1 MLGNINLFL
10 NKLSVEEIAKLD
22 TNKDG
27 KISNEE
33 AEGSLFQFKDRFSDT
48 EYLSLTGSAKPVEQQ
63 PAANVP
69 TTSSE
74 VPETAKNAVEL
85 RTYFTK
91 MKDSF
96 IETYVAGLLESGEL
110 EESGKKSLIFYINT
124 NARTYIEDYIK
135 NNVKTPYDTSEVY
148 AGFETYIA
156 EKLEERKAAQAAVDT
171 QLTDAVNNTDANYEK
186 LTEATKKADAEYI
199 TSDEYAEIKG
209 IATDYILGIMAGG
222 LENDEFDAFMSAL
235 NPEYKND
242 TNYKVAQKAL
252 ELLQTETDPIK
263 MQEIINNAKTAI
275 GNLIGDMDEYGDGTT
290 PLSEAVKTRAKLIDN
305 KKYSEQLDAYIDD
318 SIEARTHEP
327 NPELFDPEAR
337 LERLNALK
345 TAFLSQYEG
354 DGTDLETEFA
364 AFVEKSDKE
373 LENVY
378 AKEGVLT
385 ESDTKN
391 YEKIKET
398 LEAAGQYANAEEKD
412 AIFDAAADYVMANIV
427 QGKVDSLL
435 ASINSQ
441 YVYFPQYIEAKS
453 LLDNLKTSA
462 TPEAD
467 YTKAKELIK
476 ELLASQG
483 VDKIEKFVEIEET
496 KNVNLSSDSTLKAY
510 LWGYNSNDTVGGDD
524 LVYPSFNIENGKVQW
539 TNGDD
544 AGDITKTF
552 NQLNERIHTKLKEQ
566 LGSLYNKEE
575 IDKYIDAAMVEMAM
589 GLSDITGLHKVSELV
604 DSFLAKF
611 DNIATNGLKQNTTA
625 KSPQVLDRTQVLDA
639 ADAYD
644 EYSSGVQSGSWHK
657 RKKNTAKAEAQNQ
670 ARNYLNVL
678 TNAVLQQYQAMLGD
692 KYDSVAIQKMVN
704 QVIDGMVYNDGT
716 YIDVNTH
723 RKGYKWGFNVQTLYI
738 NYFNNL
744 DAAFDSY
751 LKQAGITL

>member
-27 KISNEE
+27 QISNEE

-199 TSDEYAEIKG
+199 TSEEYAEIKG

-290 PLSEAVKTRAKLIDN
+290 PLSEAVKTRAKFIDN

-378 AKEGVLT
+378 AKEDVLT

-496 KNVNLSSDSTLKAY
+496 KNVNLSVTEITQG
-510 LWGYNSNDTVGGDD
+510 LWGYGTTETHGGDN
-524 LVYPSFNIENGKVQW
+524 LVGTHFTIQNGKVVW
-539 TNGDD
+539 TNDTD
-544 AGDITKTF
+544 NKDINKMYD
-552 NQLNERIHTKLKEQ
+552 QLRQRIHTQMKEQ
-566 LGSLYNKEE
+566 LGDSYNAEE
-575 IDKYIDAAMVEMAM
+575 IDKYFDQAIVNVAMNLENP
-589 GLSDITGLHKVSELV
+589 TGLHSIEELANNAV
-604 DSFLAKF
+604 VYFNAIATAGIHGQETNKTSNNKIDMQTVLLNTGKIDKYCSPIKWTLGGARMQIALYLRVMDAEIINTFKAQLGDKF
-611 DNIATNGLKQNTTA
+611 DEVEINRIIQEARGAAVDAFSSLSSVEG
-625 KSPQVLDRTQVLDA
+625 KSMDVVYKYYFEYLNN
-639 ADAYD
+639 AY
-644 EYSSGVQSGSWHK
+644 
-657 RKKNTAKAEAQNQ
+657 N
-670 ARNYLNVL
+670 NYLN
-678 TNAVLQQYQAMLGD
+678 
-692 KYDSVAIQKMVN
+692 QK
-704 QVIDGMVYNDGT
+704 
-716 YIDVNTH
+716 
-723 RKGYKWGFNVQTLYI
+723 
-738 NYFNNL
+738 
-744 DAAFDSY
+744 
-751 LKQAGITL
+751 GITL

>member
-27 KISNEE
+27 QISNEE

-199 TSDEYAEIKG
+199 TSEEYAEIKG

-290 PLSEAVKTRAKLIDN
+290 PLSEAVKTRAKFIDN

-378 AKEGVLT
+378 AKEDVLT

-496 KNVNLSSDSTLKAY
+496 KNVNLSVTEMTQG
-510 LWGYNSNDTVGGDD
+510 LWGYGTTETHGGDN
-524 LVYPSFNIENGKVQW
+524 LVGTHFTIQNGKVVW
-539 TNGDD
+539 TNDTD
-544 AGDITKTF
+544 NKDINKMYD
-552 NQLNERIHTKLKEQ
+552 QLRQRIHTQMKEQ
-566 LGSLYNKEE
+566 LGDSYNAEE
-575 IDKYIDAAMVEMAM
+575 IDKYFDQAIVNVAMNLENP
-589 GLSDITGLHKVSELV
+589 TGLHSIEELANNAV
-604 DSFLAKF
+604 VHFNAIATAGIHGQETNKTSNNKIDMQTVLLNTGKIDKYCSPIKWTLGGARMQIALYLRVMDAEIINTFKAQLGDKF
-611 DNIATNGLKQNTTA
+611 DEVEINRIIQEARGAAVDAFSSLSSVEG
-625 KSPQVLDRTQVLDA
+625 KSMDVVYKYYFEYLNN
-639 ADAYD
+639 AY
-644 EYSSGVQSGSWHK
+644 
-657 RKKNTAKAEAQNQ
+657 N
-670 ARNYLNVL
+670 NYLN
-678 TNAVLQQYQAMLGD
+678 
-692 KYDSVAIQKMVN
+692 QK
-704 QVIDGMVYNDGT
+704 
-716 YIDVNTH
+716 
-723 RKGYKWGFNVQTLYI
+723 
-738 NYFNNL
+738 
-744 DAAFDSY
+744 
-751 LKQAGITL
+751 GITL

>member
-27 KISNEE
+27 QISNEE

-199 TSDEYAEIKG
+199 TSEEYAEIKG

-290 PLSEAVKTRAKLIDN
+290 PLSEAVKTRAKFIDN

-378 AKEGVLT
+378 AKEDVLT

-496 KNVNLSSDSTLKAY
+496 KNVNLSVTEMTQG
-510 LWGYNSNDTVGGDD
+510 LWGYGTTETHGGDN
-524 LVYPSFNIENGKVQW
+524 LVGTHFTIQNGKVVW
-539 TNGDD
+539 TNETDNK
-544 AGDITKTF
+544 DINKMYD
-552 NQLNERIHTKLKEQ
+552 QLRQRIHTQMKEQ
-566 LGSLYNKEE
+566 LGDSYNAEE
-575 IDKYIDAAMVEMAM
+575 IDKYFDQAIVNVAMNLENP
-589 GLSDITGLHKVSELV
+589 TGLHSIEELANNAV
-604 DSFLAKF
+604 VYFNAIATAGIHGQETNKTSNNKIDMQTVLLNTGKIDKYCSPIKWTLGGARMQIALYLRVMDAEIINTFKAQLGDKF
-611 DNIATNGLKQNTTA
+611 DEVEINRIIQEARGAAVDAFSSLSSVEG
-625 KSPQVLDRTQVLDA
+625 KSMDVVYKYYFEYLNN
-639 ADAYD
+639 AY
-644 EYSSGVQSGSWHK
+644 
-657 RKKNTAKAEAQNQ
+657 N
-670 ARNYLNVL
+670 NYLN
-678 TNAVLQQYQAMLGD
+678 
-692 KYDSVAIQKMVN
+692 QK
-704 QVIDGMVYNDGT
+704 
-716 YIDVNTH
+716 
-723 RKGYKWGFNVQTLYI
+723 
-738 NYFNNL
+738 
-744 DAAFDSY
+744 
-751 LKQAGITL
+751 GITL

>member
-27 KISNEE
+27 QISNAE
-33 AEGSLFQFKDRFSDT
+33 AEGSLFQFKDRLSDA
-48 EYLSLTGSAKPVEQQ
+48 EYLSLTGSAKPADEK

-156 EKLEERKAAQAAVDT
+156 EKLEERKAAQTAVDK

-199 TSDEYAEIKG
+199 TSEEYAEIKG

-252 ELLQTETDPIK
+252 ELLKTETDPLK

-290 PLSEAVKTRAKLIDN
+290 PLTEAVKTRAKFIEN

-364 AFVEKSDKE
+364 AYVEKADKE

-378 AKEGVLT
+378 AEENALT
-385 ESDTKN
+385 ESNTKN

-398 LEAAGQYANAEEKD
+398 LEAAGQYANAEEKE
-412 AIFDAAADYVMANIV
+412 AIYDAAADYVMANII
-427 QGKVDSLL
+427 QGKTDSLL
-435 ASINSQ
+435 DSINSQ

-467 YTKAKELIK
+467 YAKAQELIK

-483 VDKIEKFVEIEET
+483 VDKIETFVEIEET
-496 KNVNLSSDSTLKAY
+496 KNVNLSVTEMTQG
-510 LWGYNSNDTVGGDD
+510 LWGYGTTETHGGDN
-524 LVYPSFNIENGKVQW
+524 LVGTHFTIQNGKVVW
-539 TNGDD
+539 TNDTD
-544 AGDITKTF
+544 NKDINKMYD
-552 NQLNERIHTKLKEQ
+552 QLRQRIHTQMKEQ
-566 LGSLYNKEE
+566 LGDSYNAEE
-575 IDKYIDAAMVEMAM
+575 IDKYFDQAIVNVAMNLENP
-589 GLSDITGLHKVSELV
+589 TGLHSIEELANNAV
-604 DSFLAKF
+604 VYFNAIATAGIHGQETNKTSNNKIDMQTVLLNTGKIDKYCSPIKWTLGGARMQIALYLRVMDAEIINTFKAQLGDKF
-611 DNIATNGLKQNTTA
+611 DEVEINRIIQEARGAAVDAFSSLSSVEG
-625 KSPQVLDRTQVLDA
+625 KSMDVVYKYYFEYLNN
-639 ADAYD
+639 AY
-644 EYSSGVQSGSWHK
+644 
-657 RKKNTAKAEAQNQ
+657 N
-670 ARNYLNVL
+670 NYLN
-678 TNAVLQQYQAMLGD
+678 
-692 KYDSVAIQKMVN
+692 QK
-704 QVIDGMVYNDGT
+704 
-716 YIDVNTH
+716 
-723 RKGYKWGFNVQTLYI
+723 
-738 NYFNNL
+738 
-744 DAAFDSY
+744 
-751 LKQAGITL
+751 GITL

>member
-27 KISNEE
+27 QISNEE

-199 TSDEYAEIKG
+199 TSEEYAEIKG

-263 MQEIINNAKTAI
+263 MQEIIINAKTAI

-290 PLSEAVKTRAKLIDN
+290 PLSEAVKTRAKFIDN

-378 AKEGVLT
+378 AKEDVLT

-496 KNVNLSSDSTLKAY
+496 KNVNLSVTEITQG
-510 LWGYNSNDTVGGDD
+510 LWGYGTTETHGGDN
-524 LVYPSFNIENGKVQW
+524 LVGTHFTIQNGKVVW
-539 TNGDD
+539 TNDTD
-544 AGDITKTF
+544 NKDINKMYD
-552 NQLNERIHTKLKEQ
+552 QLRQRIHTQMKEQ
-566 LGSLYNKEE
+566 LGDSYNAEE
-575 IDKYIDAAMVEMAM
+575 IDKYFDQAIVNVAMNLENP
-589 GLSDITGLHKVSELV
+589 TGLHSIEELANNAV
-604 DSFLAKF
+604 VHFNAIATAGIHGQETNKTSNNKIDMQTVLLNTGKIDKYCSPIKWTLGGARMQIALYLRVMDAEIINTFKAQLGDKF
-611 DNIATNGLKQNTTA
+611 DEVEINRIIQEARGAAVDAFSSLSSVEG
-625 KSPQVLDRTQVLDA
+625 KSMDVVYKYYFEYLNN
-639 ADAYD
+639 AY
-644 EYSSGVQSGSWHK
+644 
-657 RKKNTAKAEAQNQ
+657 N
-670 ARNYLNVL
+670 NYLN
-678 TNAVLQQYQAMLGD
+678 
-692 KYDSVAIQKMVN
+692 QK
-704 QVIDGMVYNDGT
+704 
-716 YIDVNTH
+716 
-723 RKGYKWGFNVQTLYI
+723 
-738 NYFNNL
+738 
-744 DAAFDSY
+744 
-751 LKQAGITL
+751 GITL

>member
-1 MLGNINLFL
+1 
-10 NKLSVEEIAKLD
+10 
-22 TNKDG
+22 
-27 KISNEE
+27 
-33 AEGSLFQFKDRFSDT
+33 
-48 EYLSLTGSAKPVEQQ
+48 
-63 PAANVP
+63 
-69 TTSSE
+69 
-74 VPETAKNAVEL
+74 
-85 RTYFTK
+85 

-199 TSDEYAEIKG
+199 TSEEYAEIKG

-290 PLSEAVKTRAKLIDN
+290 PLSEAVKTRAKFIDN

-378 AKEGVLT
+378 AEENALT
-385 ESDTKN
+385 ESNTKN

-398 LEAAGQYANAEEKD
+398 LEAAGQYANAEEKE
-412 AIFDAAADYVMANIV
+412 AIYDAAADYVMANIV
-427 QGKVDSLL
+427 QGKTDSLL

-496 KNVNLSSDSTLKAY
+496 KNVNLSVTEMTQG
-510 LWGYNSNDTVGGDD
+510 LWGYGTTETHGGDN
-524 LVYPSFNIENGKVQW
+524 LVGTHFTIQNGKVVW
-539 TNGDD
+539 TNDTD
-544 AGDITKTF
+544 NKDINKMYD
-552 NQLNERIHTKLKEQ
+552 QLRQRIHTQMKEQ
-566 LGSLYNKEE
+566 LGDSYNAEE
-575 IDKYIDAAMVEMAM
+575 IDKYFDQAIVNVAMNLENP
-589 GLSDITGLHKVSELV
+589 TGLHSIEELANNAV
-604 DSFLAKF
+604 VYFNAIATAGIHGQETNKTSNNKIDMQTVLLNTGKIDKYCSPIKWTLGGARMQIALYLRVMDAEIINTFKAQLGDKF
-611 DNIATNGLKQNTTA
+611 DEVEINRIIQEARGAAVDAFSSLSSVEG
-625 KSPQVLDRTQVLDA
+625 KSMDVVYKYYFEYLNN
-639 ADAYD
+639 AY
-644 EYSSGVQSGSWHK
+644 
-657 RKKNTAKAEAQNQ
+657 N
-670 ARNYLNVL
+670 NYLN
-678 TNAVLQQYQAMLGD
+678 
-692 KYDSVAIQKMVN
+692 QK
-704 QVIDGMVYNDGT
+704 
-716 YIDVNTH
+716 
-723 RKGYKWGFNVQTLYI
+723 
-738 NYFNNL
+738 
-744 DAAFDSY
+744 
-751 LKQAGITL
+751 GITL

>member
-27 KISNEE
+27 QISNEE

-186 LTEATKKADAEYI
+186 LTEATKKADTEYI
-199 TSDEYAEIKG
+199 TSEEYAEIKG

-290 PLSEAVKTRAKLIDN
+290 PLSEAVKTRAKFIDN

-378 AKEGVLT
+378 AKENALT
-385 ESDTKN
+385 ESNTKN
-391 YEKIKET
+391 YEKVKET

-412 AIFDAAADYVMANIV
+412 AIFDAAADYVMADMI
-427 QGKVDSLL
+427 QGTTDSLL

-453 LLDNLKTSA
+453 LIDNLKTSA

-496 KNVNLSSDSTLKAY
+496 KNVNLSVTEITQG
-510 LWGYNSNDTVGGDD
+510 LWGYGTTETHGGDN
-524 LVYPSFNIENGKVQW
+524 LVGTHFTIQNGKVVW
-539 TNGDD
+539 TNDTD
-544 AGDITKTF
+544 NKDINKMYD
-552 NQLNERIHTKLKEQ
+552 QLRQRIHTQMKEQ
-566 LGSLYNKEE
+566 LGDSYNAEE
-575 IDKYIDAAMVEMAM
+575 IDKYFDQAIVNVAMNLENP
-589 GLSDITGLHKVSELV
+589 TGLHSIEELANNAVVYFNAIATAGVHGQETNKVSNNKIDMTQILV
-604 DSFLAKF
+604 ETGKI
-611 DNIATNGLKQNTTA
+611 DN
-625 KSPQVLDRTQVLDA
+625 
-639 ADAYD
+639 YC
-644 EYSSGVQSGSWHK
+644 SGIIGRGKLWISGK
-657 RKKNTAKAEAQNQ
+657 YVCVKNALYGIITPIMNKMQEQ
-670 ARNYLNVL
+670 
-678 TNAVLQQYQAMLGD
+678 LGD
-692 KYDSVAIQKMVN
+692 NFDKVEITRILQTAVDATVKSSSIESETYDVYQYFFKQVN
-704 QVIDGMVYNDGT
+704 TLYND
-716 YIDVNTH
+716 YLSQ
-723 RKGYKWGFNVQTLYI
+723 KGY
-738 NYFNNL
+738 
-744 DAAFDSY
+744 
-751 LKQAGITL
+751 

>member
-27 KISNEE
+27 QISNEE

-199 TSDEYAEIKG
+199 TSEEYAEIKG

-290 PLSEAVKTRAKLIDN
+290 PLSEAVKTRAKFIDN

-378 AKEGVLT
+378 AKEDVLT

-496 KNVNLSSDSTLKAY
+496 KNVNLSVTEITQG
-510 LWGYNSNDTVGGDD
+510 LWGYGTTETHGGDN
-524 LVYPSFNIENGKVQW
+524 LVGTHFTIQNGKVVW
-539 TNGDD
+539 TNDTD
-544 AGDITKTF
+544 NKDINKMYD
-552 NQLNERIHTKLKEQ
+552 QLRQRIHTQMKEQ
-566 LGSLYNKEE
+566 LGDSYNAEE
-575 IDKYIDAAMVEMAM
+575 IDKYFDQAIVNVAMNLENP
-589 GLSDITGLHKVSELV
+589 TGLHSIEELANNAV
-604 DSFLAKF
+604 VHFNAIATAGIHGQETNKTSNNKIDMQTVLLNTGKIDKYCSPIKWTLGGARMQIALYLRVMDAEIINTFKAQLGDKF
-611 DNIATNGLKQNTTA
+611 DEVEINRIIQEARGAAVDAFSSLSSVEG
-625 KSPQVLDRTQVLDA
+625 KSMDVVYKYYFEYLNN
-639 ADAYD
+639 AY
-644 EYSSGVQSGSWHK
+644 
-657 RKKNTAKAEAQNQ
+657 N
-670 ARNYLNVL
+670 NYLN
-678 TNAVLQQYQAMLGD
+678 
-692 KYDSVAIQKMVN
+692 QK
-704 QVIDGMVYNDGT
+704 
-716 YIDVNTH
+716 
-723 RKGYKWGFNVQTLYI
+723 
-738 NYFNNL
+738 
-744 DAAFDSY
+744 
-751 LKQAGITL
+751 GITL

>member
-27 KISNEE
+27 QISNEE
-33 AEGSLFQFKDRFSDT
+33 AEGSLFQFKDRFSDA

-186 LTEATKKADAEYI
+186 LTETTKKADTEYI
-199 TSDEYAEIKG
+199 TSEEYAEIKG

-290 PLSEAVKTRAKLIDN
+290 PLSEAVKTRAKFIDN

-378 AKEGVLT
+378 AKENALT
-385 ESDTKN
+385 ESNTKN
-391 YEKIKET
+391 YEKVKET

-412 AIFDAAADYVMANIV
+412 AIFDAAADYVMADMI
-427 QGKVDSLL
+427 QGTTDSLL

-453 LLDNLKTSA
+453 LIDNLKTSA

-496 KNVNLSSDSTLKAY
+496 KNVNLSVTEITQG
-510 LWGYNSNDTVGGDD
+510 LWGYGTTETHGGDN
-524 LVYPSFNIENGKVQW
+524 LVGTHFTIQNGKVVW
-539 TNGDD
+539 TNDTD
-544 AGDITKTF
+544 NKDINKMYD
-552 NQLNERIHTKLKEQ
+552 QLRQRIHTQMKEQ
-566 LGSLYNKEE
+566 LGDSYNAEE
-575 IDKYIDAAMVEMAM
+575 IDKYFDQAIVNVAMNLENP
-589 GLSDITGLHKVSELV
+589 TGLHSIEELANNAVVYFNAIATAGVHGQETNKVSNNKIDMTQILV
-604 DSFLAKF
+604 ETGKI
-611 DNIATNGLKQNTTA
+611 DN
-625 KSPQVLDRTQVLDA
+625 
-639 ADAYD
+639 YC
-644 EYSSGVQSGSWHK
+644 SGIIGRGKLWISGK
-657 RKKNTAKAEAQNQ
+657 YVCVKNALYGIITPIMNKMQEQ
-670 ARNYLNVL
+670 
-678 TNAVLQQYQAMLGD
+678 LGD
-692 KYDSVAIQKMVN
+692 NFDKVEITRILQTAVDATVKSSSIESETYDVYQYFFKQVN
-704 QVIDGMVYNDGT
+704 TLYND
-716 YIDVNTH
+716 YLSQ
-723 RKGYKWGFNVQTLYI
+723 KGY
-738 NYFNNL
+738 
-744 DAAFDSY
+744 
-751 LKQAGITL
+751 

>member
-27 KISNEE
+27 QISNEE

-171 QLTDAVNNTDANYEK
+171 QLIDAVNNTDANYEK

-199 TSDEYAEIKG
+199 TSEEYAEIKG

-290 PLSEAVKTRAKLIDN
+290 PLSEAVKTRAKFIDN

-496 KNVNLSSDSTLKAY
+496 KNVNLSVTEITQG
-510 LWGYNSNDTVGGDD
+510 LWGYGTTETHGGDN
-524 LVYPSFNIENGKVQW
+524 LVGTHFTIQNGKVVW
-539 TNGDD
+539 TNDTD
-544 AGDITKTF
+544 NKDINKMYD
-552 NQLNERIHTKLKEQ
+552 QLRQRIHTQMKEQ
-566 LGSLYNKEE
+566 LGDSYNAEE
-575 IDKYIDAAMVEMAM
+575 IDKYFDQAIVNVAMNLENP
-589 GLSDITGLHKVSELV
+589 TGLHSIEELANNAV
-604 DSFLAKF
+604 VHFNAIATAGIHGQETNKTSNNKIDMQTVLLNTGKIDKYCSPIKWTLGGARMQIALYLRVMDAEIINTFKAQLGDKF
-611 DNIATNGLKQNTTA
+611 DEVEINRIIQEARGAAVDAFSSLSSVEG
-625 KSPQVLDRTQVLDA
+625 KSMDVVYKYYFEYLNN
-639 ADAYD
+639 AY
-644 EYSSGVQSGSWHK
+644 
-657 RKKNTAKAEAQNQ
+657 N
-670 ARNYLNVL
+670 NYLN
-678 TNAVLQQYQAMLGD
+678 
-692 KYDSVAIQKMVN
+692 QK
-704 QVIDGMVYNDGT
+704 
-716 YIDVNTH
+716 
-723 RKGYKWGFNVQTLYI
+723 
-738 NYFNNL
+738 
-744 DAAFDSY
+744 
-751 LKQAGITL
+751 GITL

>member
-27 KISNEE
+27 QISNEE

-199 TSDEYAEIKG
+199 TSEEYAEIKG

-290 PLSEAVKTRAKLIDN
+290 PLSEAVKTRAKFIDN

-378 AKEGVLT
+378 AEENALT
-385 ESDTKN
+385 ESNTKN

-398 LEAAGQYANAEEKD
+398 LEAAGQYANAEEKE
-412 AIFDAAADYVMANIV
+412 AIYDAAADYVMANIV
-427 QGKVDSLL
+427 QGKTDSLL

-496 KNVNLSSDSTLKAY
+496 KNVNLSVTEMTQG
-510 LWGYNSNDTVGGDD
+510 LWGYGTTETHGGDN
-524 LVYPSFNIENGKVQW
+524 LVGTHFTIQNGKVVW
-539 TNGDD
+539 TNDTD
-544 AGDITKTF
+544 NKDINKMYD
-552 NQLNERIHTKLKEQ
+552 QLRQRIHTQMKEQ
-566 LGSLYNKEE
+566 LGDSYNAEE
-575 IDKYIDAAMVEMAM
+575 IDKYFDQAIVNVAMNLENP
-589 GLSDITGLHKVSELV
+589 TGLHSIEELANNAV
-604 DSFLAKF
+604 VYFNAIATAGIHGQETNKTSNNKIDMQTVLLNTGKIDKYCSPIKWTLGGARMQIALYLRVMDAEIINTFKAQLGDKF
-611 DNIATNGLKQNTTA
+611 DEVEINRIIQEARGAAVDAFSSLSSVEG
-625 KSPQVLDRTQVLDA
+625 KSMDVVYKYYFEYLNN
-639 ADAYD
+639 AY
-644 EYSSGVQSGSWHK
+644 
-657 RKKNTAKAEAQNQ
+657 N
-670 ARNYLNVL
+670 NYLN
-678 TNAVLQQYQAMLGD
+678 
-692 KYDSVAIQKMVN
+692 QK
-704 QVIDGMVYNDGT
+704 
-716 YIDVNTH
+716 
-723 RKGYKWGFNVQTLYI
+723 
-738 NYFNNL
+738 
-744 DAAFDSY
+744 
-751 LKQAGITL
+751 GITL

>member
-27 KISNEE
+27 QISNEE
-33 AEGSLFQFKDRFSDT
+33 AEGSLFQFKDRFSDV

-186 LTEATKKADAEYI
+186 LTEATKKADTEYI
-199 TSDEYAEIKG
+199 TSEEYAEIKG

-290 PLSEAVKTRAKLIDN
+290 PLSEAVKTRAKFIDN

-364 AFVEKSDKE
+364 AFVEKADKE

-378 AKEGVLT
+378 EKENALT
-385 ESDTKN
+385 ESNTKN

-412 AIFDAAADYVMANIV
+412 AIFDAAADYVMANII
-427 QGKVDSLL
+427 QGKTDSLL
-435 ASINSQ
+435 GSINSQ

-467 YTKAKELIK
+467 YAKAKELIK
-476 ELLASQG
+476 ELLAAQG
-483 VDKIEKFVEIEET
+483 VDKIENFVEIEET
-496 KNVNLSSDSTLKAY
+496 KNVNLSVTQMTQG
-510 LWGYNSNDTVGGDD
+510 LWGYGTTETHGGDN
-524 LVYPSFNIENGKVQW
+524 LVYTHFTIQNGKVVW
-539 TNGDD
+539 TND
-544 AGDITKTF
+544 ADNKDINKMYD
-552 NQLNERIHTKLKEQ
+552 QLRQRIHTQMKEQ
-566 LGSLYNKEE
+566 LGDSYNAEE
-575 IDKYIDAAMVEMAM
+575 IDKYFDQAVVNVSMNLQNPTELHSIEELANNTVVQFNAIA
-589 GLSDITGLHKVSELV
+589 TAGLHGQETNKVSNNKIDMTQILV
-604 DSFLAKF
+604 ETGKI
-611 DNIATNGLKQNTTA
+611 DNYCSGIIGRGKLRIAGTYLC
-625 KSPQVLDRTQVLDA
+625 V
-639 ADAYD
+639 
-644 EYSSGVQSGSWHK
+644 K
-657 RKKNTAKAEAQNQ
+657 RALFGIITPIMNKMQEQ
-670 ARNYLNVL
+670 
-678 TNAVLQQYQAMLGD
+678 LGD
-692 KYDSVAIQKMVN
+692 NFDKVEITRILQTAVDATVKSSSIESETYDVYQYFFKQVN
-704 QVIDGMVYNDGT
+704 TLYND
-716 YIDVNTH
+716 YLSQ
-723 RKGYKWGFNVQTLYI
+723 KGY
-738 NYFNNL
+738 
-744 DAAFDSY
+744 
-751 LKQAGITL
+751 

>member
-27 KISNEE
+27 QISNEE
-33 AEGSLFQFKDRFSDT
+33 AEGSLFQFKDRFSDA

-186 LTEATKKADAEYI
+186 LTEATKKADTEYI
-199 TSDEYAEIKG
+199 TSEEYAEIKG

-290 PLSEAVKTRAKLIDN
+290 PLSEAVKTRAKFIDN

-378 AKEGVLT
+378 AKENALT
-385 ESDTKN
+385 ESNTKN
-391 YEKIKET
+391 YEKVKET

-412 AIFDAAADYVMANIV
+412 AIFDAAADYVMADMI
-427 QGKVDSLL
+427 QGTTDSLL

-453 LLDNLKTSA
+453 LIDNLKTSA

-496 KNVNLSSDSTLKAY
+496 KNVNLSVTEITQG
-510 LWGYNSNDTVGGDD
+510 LWGYGTTETHGGDN
-524 LVYPSFNIENGKVQW
+524 LVGTHFTIQNGKVVW
-539 TNGDD
+539 TNDTD
-544 AGDITKTF
+544 NKDINKMYD
-552 NQLNERIHTKLKEQ
+552 QLRQRIHTQMKEQ
-566 LGSLYNKEE
+566 LGDSYNAEE
-575 IDKYIDAAMVEMAM
+575 IDKYFDQAIVNVAMNLENP
-589 GLSDITGLHKVSELV
+589 TGLHSIEELANNAVVYFNAIATAGVHGQETNKVSNNKIDMTQILV
-604 DSFLAKF
+604 ETGKI
-611 DNIATNGLKQNTTA
+611 DNYCSGIIGRGNMYVLKMHYMA
-625 KSPQVLDRTQVLDA
+625 
-639 ADAYD
+639 
-644 EYSSGVQSGSWHK
+644 
-657 RKKNTAKAEAQNQ
+657 
-670 ARNYLNVL
+670 
-678 TNAVLQQYQAMLGD
+678 
-692 KYDSVAIQKMVN
+692 
-704 QVIDGMVYNDGT
+704 
-716 YIDVNTH
+716 
-723 RKGYKWGFNVQTLYI
+723 
-738 NYFNNL
+738 
-744 DAAFDSY
+744 
-751 LKQAGITL
+751 

>member
-27 KISNEE
+27 QISNEE
-33 AEGSLFQFKDRFSDT
+33 AVGSLFQFKDRFSDA

-156 EKLEERKAAQAAVDT
+156 EKLEERKAAQTAVDK

-199 TSDEYAEIKG
+199 TSEEYAEIKG

-252 ELLQTETDPIK
+252 ELLKTETDPLK

-290 PLSEAVKTRAKLIDN
+290 PLSEAVKTRAKFIDN
-305 KKYSEQLDAYIDD
+305 KKYTEQLDAYIDD

-378 AKEGVLT
+378 AKEDVLT

-391 YEKIKET
+391 YEKVKET

-412 AIFDAAADYVMANIV
+412 AIFDAAADYVMADMI
-427 QGKVDSLL
+427 QGTTDSLL

-453 LLDNLKTSA
+453 LIDNLKTSA

-483 VDKIEKFVEIEET
+483 VDKIENFVEIEET
-496 KNVNLSSDSTLKAY
+496 KNVNLSVTEMTQG
-510 LWGYNSNDTVGGDD
+510 LWGYGTTETHGGDN
-524 LVYPSFNIENGKVQW
+524 LVYTHFTIQNGKVVW
-539 TNGDD
+539 TNDTD
-544 AGDITKTF
+544 NKDINKMYD
-552 NQLNERIHTKLKEQ
+552 QLRQRIHTQMKEQ
-566 LGSLYNKEE
+566 LGDSYNAEE
-575 IDKYIDAAMVEMAM
+575 IDKYFDQAIVNVAMNLENP
-589 GLSDITGLHKVSELV
+589 TGLHSIEELANNAVVYFNAIATAGVHGQETNKVSNNKIDMTQILV
-604 DSFLAKF
+604 ETGKI
-611 DNIATNGLKQNTTA
+611 DN
-625 KSPQVLDRTQVLDA
+625 
-639 ADAYD
+639 YC
-644 EYSSGVQSGSWHK
+644 SGIIGRGKLWISGK
-657 RKKNTAKAEAQNQ
+657 YVCVKNALYGIITPIMNKMQEQ
-670 ARNYLNVL
+670 
-678 TNAVLQQYQAMLGD
+678 LGD
-692 KYDSVAIQKMVN
+692 NFDKVEITRILQTAVDATVKSSSIESETYDVYQYFFKQVN
-704 QVIDGMVYNDGT
+704 TLYND
-716 YIDVNTH
+716 YLSQ
-723 RKGYKWGFNVQTLYI
+723 KGY
-738 NYFNNL
+738 
-744 DAAFDSY
+744 
-751 LKQAGITL
+751 

>member
-27 KISNEE
+27 QISNEE
-33 AEGSLFQFKDRFSDT
+33 AEGSLFQFKDRFSDA

-186 LTEATKKADAEYI
+186 LTEATKKADTEYI
-199 TSDEYAEIKG
+199 TSEEYAEIKG

-290 PLSEAVKTRAKLIDN
+290 PLSEAVKTRAKFIDN

-378 AKEGVLT
+378 AKENALT
-385 ESDTKN
+385 ESNTKN
-391 YEKIKET
+391 YEKVKET

-412 AIFDAAADYVMANIV
+412 AIFDAAADYVMADMI
-427 QGKVDSLL
+427 QGTTDSLL

-453 LLDNLKTSA
+453 LIDNLKTSA

-496 KNVNLSSDSTLKAY
+496 KNVNLSVTEITQG
-510 LWGYNSNDTVGGDD
+510 LWGYGTTETHGGDN
-524 LVYPSFNIENGKVQW
+524 LVGTHFTIQNGKVVW
-539 TNGDD
+539 TNDTD
-544 AGDITKTF
+544 NKDINKMYD
-552 NQLNERIHTKLKEQ
+552 QLRQRIHTQMKEQ
-566 LGSLYNKEE
+566 LGDSYNAEE
-575 IDKYIDAAMVEMAM
+575 IDKYFDQAIVNVAMNLENP
-589 GLSDITGLHKVSELV
+589 TGLHSIEELANNAV
-604 DSFLAKF
+604 VYFNA
-611 DNIATNGLKQNTTA
+611 IATAGVHDRKQI
-625 KSPQVLDRTQVLDA
+625 KCLIIKL
-639 ADAYD
+639 
-644 EYSSGVQSGSWHK
+644 
-657 RKKNTAKAEAQNQ
+657 
-670 ARNYLNVL
+670 
-678 TNAVLQQYQAMLGD
+678 
-692 KYDSVAIQKMVN
+692 I
-704 QVIDGMVYNDGT
+704 
-716 YIDVNTH
+716 
-723 RKGYKWGFNVQTLYI
+723 
-738 NYFNNL
+738 
-744 DAAFDSY
+744 
-751 LKQAGITL
+751 

>member
-27 KISNEE
+27 QISNEE
-33 AEGSLFQFKDRFSDT
+33 AEGSLFQFKDRFSDA

-135 NNVKTPYDTSEVY
+135 NNAKTPYDTNEVY

-156 EKLEERKAAQAAVDT
+156 EKIEERKAAQAAVDT

-199 TSDEYAEIKG
+199 TSEEYAEIKG
-209 IATDYILGIMAGG
+209 VATDYILGIMAGG

-252 ELLQTETDPIK
+252 ELLKTETDPLK
-263 MQEIINNAKTAI
+263 MQEIINNAKRAI

-290 PLSEAVKTRAKLIDN
+290 PLTEAVKIRAKFIDN
-305 KKYSEQLDAYIDD
+305 KKYTEQLDAYIDD

-364 AFVEKSDKE
+364 AFVEKADKE

-378 AKEGVLT
+378 EKENALT
-385 ESDTKN
+385 ESNTKN

-427 QGKVDSLL
+427 QGKFDSLL

-453 LLDNLKTSA
+453 LIDNLKTSA

-467 YTKAKELIK
+467 YAKAKELIK

-483 VDKIEKFVEIEET
+483 VDKIENFVEIEET
-496 KNVNLSSDSTLKAY
+496 KNVNLSVTEITQG
-510 LWGYNSNDTVGGDD
+510 LWGYGTTETHGGDN
-524 LVYPSFNIENGKVQW
+524 LVGTHFTIQNGKVVW
-539 TNGDD
+539 TNDTD
-544 AGDITKTF
+544 NKDINKMYD
-552 NQLNERIHTKLKEQ
+552 QLRQRIHTQMKEQ
-566 LGSLYNKEE
+566 LGDSYNAEE
-575 IDKYIDAAMVEMAM
+575 IDKYFDQAIVNVAMNLENP
-589 GLSDITGLHKVSELV
+589 TGLDSIEELANNAVVYFNAIATAGVHGQETNKVSNNKIDMTQILV
-604 DSFLAKF
+604 ETGKI
-611 DNIATNGLKQNTTA
+611 DN
-625 KSPQVLDRTQVLDA
+625 
-639 ADAYD
+639 YC
-644 EYSSGVQSGSWHK
+644 SGIIGRGKLWISGK
-657 RKKNTAKAEAQNQ
+657 YVCVKNALYGIITLIMNKMQEQ
-670 ARNYLNVL
+670 
-678 TNAVLQQYQAMLGD
+678 LGD
-692 KYDSVAIQKMVN
+692 NFDKVEITRILQTAVDATVKSSSIESETYDVYQYFFKQVN
-704 QVIDGMVYNDGT
+704 TLYND
-716 YIDVNTH
+716 YLSQ
-723 RKGYKWGFNVQTLYI
+723 KGY
-738 NYFNNL
+738 
-744 DAAFDSY
+744 
-751 LKQAGITL
+751 

>member
-27 KISNEE
+27 QISNEE

-96 IETYVAGLLESGEL
+96 IDTYVAGLLESGEL

-199 TSDEYAEIKG
+199 TSEEYAEIKG

-290 PLSEAVKTRAKLIDN
+290 PLSEAVKTRAKFIDN

-378 AKEGVLT
+378 AKEDVLT

-496 KNVNLSSDSTLKAY
+496 KNVNLSVTEITQG
-510 LWGYNSNDTVGGDD
+510 LWGYGTTETHGGDN
-524 LVYPSFNIENGKVQW
+524 LVGTHFTIQNGKVVW
-539 TNGDD
+539 TNDTD
-544 AGDITKTF
+544 NKDINKMYD
-552 NQLNERIHTKLKEQ
+552 QLRQRIHTQMKEQ
-566 LGSLYNKEE
+566 LGDSYNAEE
-575 IDKYIDAAMVEMAM
+575 IDKYFDQAIVNVAMNLENP
-589 GLSDITGLHKVSELV
+589 TGLHSIEELANNAV
-604 DSFLAKF
+604 VHFNA
-611 DNIATNGLKQNTTA
+611 IATAGIHGQETNKTSNNKIDMKKILTESGQIDNYCNGSIA
-625 KSPQVLDRTQVLDA
+625 KGKGWTLPLSLSIQVLLLKVPTAILNTIKTQ
-639 ADAYD
+639 
-644 EYSSGVQSGSWHK
+644 
-657 RKKNTAKAEAQNQ
+657 
-670 ARNYLNVL
+670 
-678 TNAVLQQYQAMLGD
+678 LGD
-692 KYDSVAIQKMVN
+692 KFDEVEITRLLHQAVSETKNAVN
-704 QVIDGMVYNDGT
+704 KETNADVIYKYFFSSFNRLYEDYLAQ
-716 YIDVNTH
+716 
-723 RKGYKWGFNVQTLYI
+723 KGYTI
-738 NYFNNL
+738 NE
-744 DAAFDSY
+744 
-751 LKQAGITL
+751 

>member
-27 KISNEE
+27 QISNEE
-33 AEGSLFQFKDRFSDT
+33 AEGSLFQFKDRFSDA

-186 LTEATKKADAEYI
+186 LTEATKKADTEYI
-199 TSDEYAEIKG
+199 TSEEYAEIKG

-290 PLSEAVKTRAKLIDN
+290 PLSEAVKTRAKFIDN

-378 AKEGVLT
+378 AKENALT
-385 ESDTKN
+385 ESNTKN
-391 YEKIKET
+391 YEKVKET

-412 AIFDAAADYVMANIV
+412 AIFDAAADYVMADMI
-427 QGKVDSLL
+427 QGTTDSLL

-453 LLDNLKTSA
+453 LIDNLKTSA

-496 KNVNLSSDSTLKAY
+496 KNVNLSVTEITQG
-510 LWGYNSNDTVGGDD
+510 LWGYGTTETHGGDN
-524 LVYPSFNIENGKVQW
+524 LVGTHFTIQNGKVVW
-539 TNGDD
+539 TNDTD
-544 AGDITKTF
+544 NKDINKMYD
-552 NQLNERIHTKLKEQ
+552 QLRQRIHTQMKEQ
-566 LGSLYNKEE
+566 LGDSYNAEE
-575 IDKYIDAAMVEMAM
+575 IDKYFDQAIVNVAMNLEN
-589 GLSDITGLHKVSELV
+589 STGLHSIEELANNAVVYFNAIATAGVHGQETNKVSNNKIDMTQILV
-604 DSFLAKF
+604 ETGKI
-611 DNIATNGLKQNTTA
+611 DN
-625 KSPQVLDRTQVLDA
+625 
-639 ADAYD
+639 YC
-644 EYSSGVQSGSWHK
+644 SGIIGRGKLWISGK
-657 RKKNTAKAEAQNQ
+657 YVCVKNALYGIITPIMNKMQEQ
-670 ARNYLNVL
+670 
-678 TNAVLQQYQAMLGD
+678 LGD
-692 KYDSVAIQKMVN
+692 NFDKVEITRILQTAVDATVKSSSIESETYDVYQYFFKQVN
-704 QVIDGMVYNDGT
+704 TLYND
-716 YIDVNTH
+716 YLSQ
-723 RKGYKWGFNVQTLYI
+723 KGY
-738 NYFNNL
+738 
-744 DAAFDSY
+744 
-751 LKQAGITL
+751 

>member
-27 KISNEE
+27 QISNEE
-33 AEGSLFQFKDRFSDT
+33 AEGSLFQFKDRFSDA

-135 NNVKTPYDTSEVY
+135 NNAKTPYDTNEVY

-171 QLTDAVNNTDANYEK
+171 QLTDAVNNTDANYLK
-186 LTEATKKADAEYI
+186 LTEATKKADTEYI
-199 TSDEYAEIKG
+199 TSEEYAEIKG

-290 PLSEAVKTRAKLIDN
+290 PLSEAVKTRAKFIDN

-364 AFVEKSDKE
+364 AFVEKADKE

-378 AKEGVLT
+378 EKENALT
-385 ESDTKN
+385 ESNTKN
-391 YEKIKET
+391 YEKVKET

-412 AIFDAAADYVMANIV
+412 AIFDAAADYVMADMI
-427 QGKVDSLL
+427 QGTTDSLL

-453 LLDNLKTSA
+453 LIDNLKTSA

-483 VDKIEKFVEIEET
+483 VDKIENFVEIEET
-496 KNVNLSSDSTLKAY
+496 KNVNLSVTEITQG
-510 LWGYNSNDTVGGDD
+510 LWGYGTTETHGGDN
-524 LVYPSFNIENGKVQW
+524 LVGTHFTIQNGKVVW
-539 TNGDD
+539 TNDTD
-544 AGDITKTF
+544 NKDINKMYD
-552 NQLNERIHTKLKEQ
+552 QLRQRIHTQMKEQ
-566 LGSLYNKEE
+566 LGDSYNAEE
-575 IDKYIDAAMVEMAM
+575 IDKYFDQAIVNVAMNLENP
-589 GLSDITGLHKVSELV
+589 TGLHSIEELANNAVVYFNAIATAGVHGQETNKVSNNKIDMTQILV
-604 DSFLAKF
+604 ETGKI
-611 DNIATNGLKQNTTA
+611 DN
-625 KSPQVLDRTQVLDA
+625 
-639 ADAYD
+639 YC
-644 EYSSGVQSGSWHK
+644 SGIIGRGKLWISGK
-657 RKKNTAKAEAQNQ
+657 YVCVKNALYGIITPIMNKMQEQ
-670 ARNYLNVL
+670 
-678 TNAVLQQYQAMLGD
+678 LGD
-692 KYDSVAIQKMVN
+692 NFDKVEITRILQTAVDATVKSSSIESETYDVYQYFFKQVN
-704 QVIDGMVYNDGT
+704 TLYND
-716 YIDVNTH
+716 YLSQ
-723 RKGYKWGFNVQTLYI
+723 KGY
-738 NYFNNL
+738 
-744 DAAFDSY
+744 
-751 LKQAGITL
+751 

>member
-27 KISNEE
+27 QISNEE
-33 AEGSLFQFKDRFSDT
+33 AVGSLFQFKDRFSDA

-135 NNVKTPYDTSEVY
+135 NNAKTPYDTNEVY

-156 EKLEERKAAQAAVDT
+156 EKIEERKAAQAAVDT

-186 LTEATKKADAEYI
+186 LTEATKKADTEYI
-199 TSDEYAEIKG
+199 TSEEYAEIKG

-290 PLSEAVKTRAKLIDN
+290 PLSEAVKTRAKFIDN

-378 AKEGVLT
+378 AKENALT
-385 ESDTKN
+385 ESNTKN
-391 YEKIKET
+391 YEKVKET

-412 AIFDAAADYVMANIV
+412 AIFDAAADYVMADMI
-427 QGKVDSLL
+427 QGTTDSLL

-453 LLDNLKTSA
+453 LIDNLKTSA

-496 KNVNLSSDSTLKAY
+496 KNVNLSVTEITQG
-510 LWGYNSNDTVGGDD
+510 LWGYGTTETHGGDN
-524 LVYPSFNIENGKVQW
+524 LVGTHFTIQNGKVVW
-539 TNGDD
+539 TNDTD
-544 AGDITKTF
+544 NKDINKMYD
-552 NQLNERIHTKLKEQ
+552 QLRQRIHTQMKEQ
-566 LGSLYNKEE
+566 LGDSYNAEE
-575 IDKYIDAAMVEMAM
+575 IDKYFDQAIVNVAMNLENP
-589 GLSDITGLHKVSELV
+589 TGLHSIEELANNAVVYFNAIATAGVHGQETNKVSNNKIDMTQILV
-604 DSFLAKF
+604 ETGKI
-611 DNIATNGLKQNTTA
+611 DN
-625 KSPQVLDRTQVLDA
+625 
-639 ADAYD
+639 YC
-644 EYSSGVQSGSWHK
+644 SGIIGRGKLWISGK
-657 RKKNTAKAEAQNQ
+657 YVCVKNALYGIITPIMNKMQEQ
-670 ARNYLNVL
+670 
-678 TNAVLQQYQAMLGD
+678 LGD
-692 KYDSVAIQKMVN
+692 NFDKVEITRILQTAVDATVKSSSIESETYDVYQYFFKQVN
-704 QVIDGMVYNDGT
+704 TLYND
-716 YIDVNTH
+716 YLSQ
-723 RKGYKWGFNVQTLYI
+723 KGY
-738 NYFNNL
+738 
-744 DAAFDSY
+744 
-751 LKQAGITL
+751 

>member
-27 KISNEE
+27 QISNEE
-33 AEGSLFQFKDRFSDT
+33 AEGSLFQFKDRFSDA

-63 PAANVP
+63 PSANVP

-96 IETYVAGLLESGEL
+96 IQTYVAGLLESGEL

-124 NARTYIEDYIK
+124 NARAYIEDYIK
-135 NNVKTPYDTSEVY
+135 SNVKTPYDTSEVY

-199 TSDEYAEIKG
+199 TSEEYAEIKG
-209 IATDYILGIMAGG
+209 IATDYILGIMAGS

-252 ELLQTETDPIK
+252 ELLKTETDPLK

-290 PLSEAVKTRAKLIDN
+290 PLSEAVKVRAKFIDN
-305 KKYSEQLDAYIDD
+305 KKYTEKLDAYIDD
-318 SIEARTHEP
+318 AIEAKTHEP

-364 AFVEKSDKE
+364 AYVEKADEE

-378 AKEGVLT
+378 AKEDVLT
-385 ESDTKN
+385 ESNTKN

-398 LEAAGQYANAEEKD
+398 LEAAGQYANTEEKD
-412 AIFDAAADYVMANIV
+412 AIFDAAADYVMANII
-427 QGKVDSLL
+427 QGKTDSLL
-435 ASINSQ
+435 GSINSQ

-483 VDKIEKFVEIEET
+483 VDKIENFVEIEET
-496 KNVNLSSDSTLKAY
+496 KNVNLSVAEMTQG
-510 LWGYNSNDTVGGDD
+510 LWGYGTTETHGGDN
-524 LVYPSFNIENGKVQW
+524 LVYTHFTIQNGKVVW
-539 TNGDD
+539 TND
-544 AGDITKTF
+544 ADNNDINKMY
-552 NQLNERIHTKLKEQ
+552 NQLRQRIHTQMKEQ
-566 LGSLYNKEE
+566 LGDSYNAEE
-575 IDKYIDAAMVEMAM
+575 IDKYFDQAVVNVAMNLQNPTE
-589 GLSDITGLHKVSELV
+589 LHSIEELANNTVVQFNATATAGIHGQETNKVSNNKIDMTQILV
-604 DSFLAKF
+604 ETGKI
-611 DNIATNGLKQNTTA
+611 DNYCNGIIGSGKLWIAGT
-625 KSPQVLDRTQVLDA
+625 
-639 ADAYD
+639 
-644 EYSSGVQSGSWHK
+644 YSCVK
-657 RKKNTAKAEAQNQ
+657 RALYGIITPIMNKMQEQ
-670 ARNYLNVL
+670 
-678 TNAVLQQYQAMLGD
+678 LGD
-692 KYDSVAIQKMVN
+692 NFDKVEITRILQTAVDATVKSSSIESETYDVYQYFFKQVN
-704 QVIDGMVYNDGT
+704 TLYND
-716 YIDVNTH
+716 YLSQ
-723 RKGYKWGFNVQTLYI
+723 KGF
-738 NYFNNL
+738 
-744 DAAFDSY
+744 
-751 LKQAGITL
+751 

>member
-27 KISNEE
+27 QISNEE

-171 QLTDAVNNTDANYEK
+171 QLTDAVDNTDANYEK

-199 TSDEYAEIKG
+199 TSEEYAEIKG

-290 PLSEAVKTRAKLIDN
+290 PLSEAVKTRAKFIDN

-496 KNVNLSSDSTLKAY
+496 KNVNLSVTEMTQG
-510 LWGYNSNDTVGGDD
+510 LWGYGTTETHGGDN
-524 LVYPSFNIENGKVQW
+524 LVGTHFTIQNGKVVW
-539 TNGDD
+539 TNDTD
-544 AGDITKTF
+544 NKDINKMYD
-552 NQLNERIHTKLKEQ
+552 QLRQRIHTQMKEQ
-566 LGSLYNKEE
+566 LGDSYNAEE
-575 IDKYIDAAMVEMAM
+575 IDKYFDQAIVNVAMNLENP
-589 GLSDITGLHKVSELV
+589 TGLHSIEELANNAVVYFNAIATAGVHGQETNKVSNNKIDMTQILV
-604 DSFLAKF
+604 ETGKI
-611 DNIATNGLKQNTTA
+611 DN
-625 KSPQVLDRTQVLDA
+625 
-639 ADAYD
+639 YC
-644 EYSSGVQSGSWHK
+644 SGIIGRGKLWISGK
-657 RKKNTAKAEAQNQ
+657 YVCVKNALYGIITPIMNKMQEQ
-670 ARNYLNVL
+670 
-678 TNAVLQQYQAMLGD
+678 LGD
-692 KYDSVAIQKMVN
+692 NFDKVEITRILQTAVDATVKSSSIESETYDVYQYFFKQVN
-704 QVIDGMVYNDGT
+704 TLYND
-716 YIDVNTH
+716 YLSQ
-723 RKGYKWGFNVQTLYI
+723 KGY
-738 NYFNNL
+738 
-744 DAAFDSY
+744 
-751 LKQAGITL
+751 

>member
-27 KISNEE
+27 QISNEE
-33 AEGSLFQFKDRFSDT
+33 AEGSLFQFKDRFSDA

-63 PAANVP
+63 TAANVP

-186 LTEATKKADAEYI
+186 LTEATKKADTEYI
-199 TSDEYAEIKG
+199 TSEEYAEIKG

-290 PLSEAVKTRAKLIDN
+290 PLSEAVKTRAKFIDN

-378 AKEGVLT
+378 AKENALT
-385 ESDTKN
+385 ESNTKN
-391 YEKIKET
+391 YEKVKET

-412 AIFDAAADYVMANIV
+412 AIFDAAADYVMADMI
-427 QGKVDSLL
+427 QGTTDSLL

-453 LLDNLKTSA
+453 LIDNLKTSA

-496 KNVNLSSDSTLKAY
+496 KNVNLSVTEITQG
-510 LWGYNSNDTVGGDD
+510 LWGYGTTETHGGDN
-524 LVYPSFNIENGKVQW
+524 LVGTHFTIQNGKVVW
-539 TNGDD
+539 TNDTD
-544 AGDITKTF
+544 NKDINKMYD
-552 NQLNERIHTKLKEQ
+552 QLRQRIHTQMKEQ
-566 LGSLYNKEE
+566 LGDSYNAEE
-575 IDKYIDAAMVEMAM
+575 IDKYFDQAIVNVAMNLENP
-589 GLSDITGLHKVSELV
+589 TGLHSIEELANNAVVYFNAIATAGVHGQETNKVSNNKIDMTQILV
-604 DSFLAKF
+604 ETGKI
-611 DNIATNGLKQNTTA
+611 DN
-625 KSPQVLDRTQVLDA
+625 
-639 ADAYD
+639 YC
-644 EYSSGVQSGSWHK
+644 SGIIGRGKLWISGK
-657 RKKNTAKAEAQNQ
+657 YVCVKNALYGIITPIMNKMQEQ
-670 ARNYLNVL
+670 
-678 TNAVLQQYQAMLGD
+678 LGD
-692 KYDSVAIQKMVN
+692 NFDKVEITRILQTAVDATVKSSSIESETYDVYQYFFKQVN
-704 QVIDGMVYNDGT
+704 TLYND
-716 YIDVNTH
+716 YLSQ
-723 RKGYKWGFNVQTLYI
+723 KGY
-738 NYFNNL
+738 
-744 DAAFDSY
+744 
-751 LKQAGITL
+751 

>member
-27 KISNEE
+27 QISNEE
-33 AEGSLFQFKDRFSDT
+33 AEGSLFQFKDRFSDA

-186 LTEATKKADAEYI
+186 LTEATKKADTEYI
-199 TSDEYAEIKG
+199 TSEEYAEIKG

-290 PLSEAVKTRAKLIDN
+290 PLSEAVKTRAKFIDN

-364 AFVEKSDKE
+364 AFVEKADKE

-378 AKEGVLT
+378 EKENALT
-385 ESDTKN
+385 ESNTKN

-412 AIFDAAADYVMANIV
+412 AIFDAAADYVMADMI
-427 QGKVDSLL
+427 QGTTDSLL

-453 LLDNLKTSA
+453 LIDNLKTSA

-496 KNVNLSSDSTLKAY
+496 KNVNLSVTEITQG
-510 LWGYNSNDTVGGDD
+510 LWGYGTTETHGGDN
-524 LVYPSFNIENGKVQW
+524 LVGTHFTIQNGKVVW
-539 TNGDD
+539 TNDTD
-544 AGDITKTF
+544 NKDINKMYD
-552 NQLNERIHTKLKEQ
+552 QLRQRIHTQMKEQ
-566 LGSLYNKEE
+566 LGDSYNAEE
-575 IDKYIDAAMVEMAM
+575 IDKYFDQAIVNVAMNLENP
-589 GLSDITGLHKVSELV
+589 TGLHSIEELANNAVVYFNAIATAGVHGQETNKVSNNKIDMTQILV
-604 DSFLAKF
+604 ETGKI
-611 DNIATNGLKQNTTA
+611 DN
-625 KSPQVLDRTQVLDA
+625 
-639 ADAYD
+639 YC
-644 EYSSGVQSGSWHK
+644 SGIIGRGKLWISGK
-657 RKKNTAKAEAQNQ
+657 YVCVKNALYGIITPIMNKMQEQ
-670 ARNYLNVL
+670 
-678 TNAVLQQYQAMLGD
+678 LGD
-692 KYDSVAIQKMVN
+692 NFDKVEITRILQTAVDATVKSSSIESETYDVYQYFFKQVN
-704 QVIDGMVYNDGT
+704 TLYND
-716 YIDVNTH
+716 YLSQ
-723 RKGYKWGFNVQTLYI
+723 KGY
-738 NYFNNL
+738 
-744 DAAFDSY
+744 
-751 LKQAGITL
+751 

>member
-27 KISNEE
+27 QISNEE
-33 AEGSLFQFKDRFSDT
+33 AEGSLFQFKDRFSDV

-186 LTEATKKADAEYI
+186 LTEATKKADTEYI
-199 TSDEYAEIKG
+199 TSEEYAEIKG

-290 PLSEAVKTRAKLIDN
+290 PLSEAVKTRAKFIDN

-364 AFVEKSDKE
+364 AFVEKADKE

-378 AKEGVLT
+378 EKENALT
-385 ESDTKN
+385 ESNTKN

-412 AIFDAAADYVMANIV
+412 AIFDAAADYVMANII
-427 QGKVDSLL
+427 QGKTDSLL
-435 ASINSQ
+435 GSINSQ

-467 YTKAKELIK
+467 YAKAKELIK
-476 ELLASQG
+476 ELLAAQG
-483 VDKIEKFVEIEET
+483 VDKIENFVEIEET
-496 KNVNLSSDSTLKAY
+496 KNVNLSVTQMTQG
-510 LWGYNSNDTVGGDD
+510 LWGYGTTETHGGDN
-524 LVYPSFNIENGKVQW
+524 LVYTHFTIQNGKVVW
-539 TNGDD
+539 TND
-544 AGDITKTF
+544 ADNKDINKMYD
-552 NQLNERIHTKLKEQ
+552 QLRQRIHTQMKEQ
-566 LGSLYNKEE
+566 LGDSYNAEE
-575 IDKYIDAAMVEMAM
+575 IDKYFDQAVVNVSMNLQNPTELHSIEELANNTVVQFNAIA
-589 GLSDITGLHKVSELV
+589 TAGLHGQETNKVSNNKIDMTQILV
-604 DSFLAKF
+604 ETGKI
-611 DNIATNGLKQNTTA
+611 DN
-625 KSPQVLDRTQVLDA
+625 
-639 ADAYD
+639 YC
-644 EYSSGVQSGSWHK
+644 SGIIGRGKLWISGK
-657 RKKNTAKAEAQNQ
+657 YVCVKNALYGIITPIMNKMQEQ
-670 ARNYLNVL
+670 
-678 TNAVLQQYQAMLGD
+678 LGD
-692 KYDSVAIQKMVN
+692 NFDKVEITRILQTAVDATVKSSSIESETYDVYQYFFKQVN
-704 QVIDGMVYNDGT
+704 TLYND
-716 YIDVNTH
+716 YLSQ
-723 RKGYKWGFNVQTLYI
+723 KGY
-738 NYFNNL
+738 
-744 DAAFDSY
+744 
-751 LKQAGITL
+751 

>member
-171 QLTDAVNNTDANYEK
+171 QLTDAVDNTDANYEK

-199 TSDEYAEIKG
+199 TSEEYAEIKG

-290 PLSEAVKTRAKLIDN
+290 PLSEAVKTRAKFIDN

-364 AFVEKSDKE
+364 ALLK
-373 LENVY
+373 N
-378 AKEGVLT
+378 LT
-385 ESDTKN
+385 
-391 YEKIKET
+391 
-398 LEAAGQYANAEEKD
+398 
-412 AIFDAAADYVMANIV
+412 
-427 QGKVDSLL
+427 
-435 ASINSQ
+435 
-441 YVYFPQYIEAKS
+441 KS
-453 LLDNLKTSA
+453 LKM
-462 TPEAD
+462 
-467 YTKAKELIK
+467 
-476 ELLASQG
+476 
-483 VDKIEKFVEIEET
+483 F
-496 KNVNLSSDSTLKAY
+496 
-510 LWGYNSNDTVGGDD
+510 
-524 LVYPSFNIENGKVQW
+524 
-539 TNGDD
+539 
-544 AGDITKTF
+544 
-552 NQLNERIHTKLKEQ
+552 
-566 LGSLYNKEE
+566 
-575 IDKYIDAAMVEMAM
+575 
-589 GLSDITGLHKVSELV
+589 
-604 DSFLAKF
+604 
-611 DNIATNGLKQNTTA
+611 
-625 KSPQVLDRTQVLDA
+625 TQ
-639 ADAYD
+639 
-644 EYSSGVQSGSWHK
+644 
-657 RKKNTAKAEAQNQ
+657 KK
-670 ARNYLNVL
+670 
-678 TNAVLQQYQAMLGD
+678 M
-692 KYDSVAIQKMVN
+692 
-704 QVIDGMVYNDGT
+704 
-716 YIDVNTH
+716 
-723 RKGYKWGFNVQTLYI
+723 F
-738 NYFNNL
+738 
-744 DAAFDSY
+744 
-751 LKQAGITL
+751 

>member
-27 KISNEE
+27 QISNEE

-199 TSDEYAEIKG
+199 TSEEYAEIKG

-275 GNLIGDMDEYGDGTT
+275 GNLIGDIDEYGDGTT
-290 PLSEAVKTRAKLIDN
+290 PLSEAVKTRAKFIDN

-378 AKEGVLT
+378 AKEDVLT

-496 KNVNLSSDSTLKAY
+496 KNVNLSVTEMTQG
-510 LWGYNSNDTVGGDD
+510 LWGYGTTETHGGDN
-524 LVYPSFNIENGKVQW
+524 LVGTHFTIQNGKVVW
-539 TNGDD
+539 TNDTD
-544 AGDITKTF
+544 NKDINKMYD
-552 NQLNERIHTKLKEQ
+552 QLRQRIHTQMKEQ
-566 LGSLYNKEE
+566 LGDSYNAEE
-575 IDKYIDAAMVEMAM
+575 IDKYFDQAIVNVAMNLENP
-589 GLSDITGLHKVSELV
+589 TGLHSIEELANNAV
-604 DSFLAKF
+604 VYFNAIATAGIHGQETNKTSNNKIDMQTVLLNTGKIDKYCSPIKWTLGGARMQIALYLRVMDAEIINTFKAQLGDKF
-611 DNIATNGLKQNTTA
+611 DEVEINRIIQEARGAAVDAFSSLSSVEG
-625 KSPQVLDRTQVLDA
+625 KSMDVVYKYYFEYLNN
-639 ADAYD
+639 AY
-644 EYSSGVQSGSWHK
+644 
-657 RKKNTAKAEAQNQ
+657 N
-670 ARNYLNVL
+670 NYLN
-678 TNAVLQQYQAMLGD
+678 
-692 KYDSVAIQKMVN
+692 QK
-704 QVIDGMVYNDGT
+704 
-716 YIDVNTH
+716 
-723 RKGYKWGFNVQTLYI
+723 
-738 NYFNNL
+738 
-744 DAAFDSY
+744 
-751 LKQAGITL
+751 GITL

>member
-27 KISNEE
+27 QISNEE

-199 TSDEYAEIKG
+199 TSEEYAEIKG

-290 PLSEAVKTRAKLIDN
+290 PLSEAVKTRAKFIDN

-496 KNVNLSSDSTLKAY
+496 KNVNLSVTEITQG
-510 LWGYNSNDTVGGDD
+510 LWGYGTTETHGGDN
-524 LVYPSFNIENGKVQW
+524 LVGTHFTIQNGKVVW
-539 TNGDD
+539 TNDTD
-544 AGDITKTF
+544 NKDINKMYD
-552 NQLNERIHTKLKEQ
+552 QLRQRIHTQMKEQ
-566 LGSLYNKEE
+566 LGDSYNAEE
-575 IDKYIDAAMVEMAM
+575 IDKYFDQAIVNVAMNLENP
-589 GLSDITGLHKVSELV
+589 TGLHSIEELANNAV
-604 DSFLAKF
+604 VHFNA
-611 DNIATNGLKQNTTA
+611 IATAGIHGQETNKTSNNKIDMKKILTESGQIDNYCNGSIA
-625 KSPQVLDRTQVLDA
+625 KGKGWTLPLSLSIQVLLLKVPTAILNTIKTQ
-639 ADAYD
+639 
-644 EYSSGVQSGSWHK
+644 
-657 RKKNTAKAEAQNQ
+657 
-670 ARNYLNVL
+670 
-678 TNAVLQQYQAMLGD
+678 LGD
-692 KYDSVAIQKMVN
+692 KFDEVEITRLLHQAVSETKNAVN
-704 QVIDGMVYNDGT
+704 KETNADVIYKYFFSSFNRLYEDYLAQ
-716 YIDVNTH
+716 
-723 RKGYKWGFNVQTLYI
+723 KGYTI
-738 NYFNNL
+738 NE
-744 DAAFDSY
+744 
-751 LKQAGITL
+751 

>member
-27 KISNEE
+27 QISNAE
-33 AEGSLFQFKDRFSDT
+33 AEGSLFQFKDRLSDA
-48 EYLSLTGSAKPVEQQ
+48 EYLSLTGSAKPADEK

-156 EKLEERKAAQAAVDT
+156 EKLEERKAAQTAVDK

-199 TSDEYAEIKG
+199 TSEEYAEIKG

-252 ELLQTETDPIK
+252 ELLKTETDPLK

-290 PLSEAVKTRAKLIDN
+290 PLTEAVKTRAKFIEN

-378 AKEGVLT
+378 AKENALT
-385 ESDTKN
+385 ESNTKN
-391 YEKIKET
+391 YEKVKET

-412 AIFDAAADYVMANIV
+412 AIFDAAADYVMADMI
-427 QGKVDSLL
+427 QGTTDSLL

-453 LLDNLKTSA
+453 LIDNLKTSA

-496 KNVNLSSDSTLKAY
+496 KNVNLSVTEITQG
-510 LWGYNSNDTVGGDD
+510 LWGYGTTETHGGDN
-524 LVYPSFNIENGKVQW
+524 LVGTHFTIQNGKVVW
-539 TNGDD
+539 TNDTD
-544 AGDITKTF
+544 NKDINKMYD
-552 NQLNERIHTKLKEQ
+552 QLRQRIHTQMKEQ
-566 LGSLYNKEE
+566 LGDSYNAEE
-575 IDKYIDAAMVEMAM
+575 IDKYFDQAIVNVAMNLENP
-589 GLSDITGLHKVSELV
+589 TGLHSIEELANNAVVYFNAIATAGVHGQETNKVSNNKIDMTQILV
-604 DSFLAKF
+604 ETGKI
-611 DNIATNGLKQNTTA
+611 DN
-625 KSPQVLDRTQVLDA
+625 
-639 ADAYD
+639 YC
-644 EYSSGVQSGSWHK
+644 SGIIGRGKLWISGK
-657 RKKNTAKAEAQNQ
+657 YVCVKNALYGIITPIMNKMQEQ
-670 ARNYLNVL
+670 
-678 TNAVLQQYQAMLGD
+678 LGD
-692 KYDSVAIQKMVN
+692 NFDKVEITRILQTAVDATVKSSSIESETYDVYQYFFKQVN
-704 QVIDGMVYNDGT
+704 TLYND
-716 YIDVNTH
+716 YLSQ
-723 RKGYKWGFNVQTLYI
+723 KGY
-738 NYFNNL
+738 
-744 DAAFDSY
+744 
-751 LKQAGITL
+751 

>member
-27 KISNEE
+27 QISNEE
-33 AEGSLFQFKDRFSDT
+33 AEGSLFQFKDRFSDA

-186 LTEATKKADAEYI
+186 LTEATKKADTEYI
-199 TSDEYAEIKG
+199 TSEEYAEIKG

-290 PLSEAVKTRAKLIDN
+290 PLSEAVKTRAKFIDN

-378 AKEGVLT
+378 AKEDVLT

-391 YEKIKET
+391 YEKVKET

-412 AIFDAAADYVMANIV
+412 AIFDAAADYVMADMI
-427 QGKVDSLL
+427 QGTTDSLL

-453 LLDNLKTSA
+453 LIDNLKTSA

-496 KNVNLSSDSTLKAY
+496 KNVNLSVTEITQG
-510 LWGYNSNDTVGGDD
+510 LWGYGTTETHGGDN
-524 LVYPSFNIENGKVQW
+524 LVGTHFTIQNGKVVW
-539 TNGDD
+539 TNDTD
-544 AGDITKTF
+544 NKDINKMYD
-552 NQLNERIHTKLKEQ
+552 QLRQRIHTQMKEQ
-566 LGSLYNKEE
+566 LGDSYNAEE
-575 IDKYIDAAMVEMAM
+575 IDKYFDQAIVNVAMNLENP
-589 GLSDITGLHKVSELV
+589 TGLHSIEELANNAVVYFNAIATAGVHGQETNKVSNNKIDMTQILV
-604 DSFLAKF
+604 ETGKI
-611 DNIATNGLKQNTTA
+611 DN
-625 KSPQVLDRTQVLDA
+625 
-639 ADAYD
+639 YC
-644 EYSSGVQSGSWHK
+644 SGIIGRGKLWISGK
-657 RKKNTAKAEAQNQ
+657 YVCVKNALYGIITPIMNKMQEQ
-670 ARNYLNVL
+670 
-678 TNAVLQQYQAMLGD
+678 LGD
-692 KYDSVAIQKMVN
+692 NFDKVEITRILQTAVDATVKSSSIESETYDVYQYFFKQVN
-704 QVIDGMVYNDGT
+704 TLYND
-716 YIDVNTH
+716 YLSQ
-723 RKGYKWGFNVQTLYI
+723 KGY
-738 NYFNNL
+738 
-744 DAAFDSY
+744 
-751 LKQAGITL
+751 

>member
-27 KISNEE
+27 QISNEE

-171 QLTDAVNNTDANYEK
+171 QLTDAVDNTDANYEK

-199 TSDEYAEIKG
+199 TSEEYAEIKG

-290 PLSEAVKTRAKLIDN
+290 PLSEAVKTRAKFIDN

-496 KNVNLSSDSTLKAY
+496 KNVNLSVTEMTQG
-510 LWGYNSNDTVGGDD
+510 LWGYGTTETHGGDN
-524 LVYPSFNIENGKVQW
+524 LVGTHFTIQNGKVVW
-539 TNGDD
+539 TNDTD
-544 AGDITKTF
+544 NKDINKMYD
-552 NQLNERIHTKLKEQ
+552 QLRQRIHTQMKEQ
-566 LGSLYNKEE
+566 LGDSYNAEE
-575 IDKYIDAAMVEMAM
+575 IDKYFDQAIVNVAMNLENP
-589 GLSDITGLHKVSELV
+589 TGLHSIEELANNAV
-604 DSFLAKF
+604 VHFNAIATAGIHGQETNKTSNNKIDMQTVLLNTGKIDKYCSPIKWTLGGARMQIALYLRVMDAEIINTFKAQLGDKF
-611 DNIATNGLKQNTTA
+611 DEVEINRIIQEARGAAVDAFSSLSSVEG
-625 KSPQVLDRTQVLDA
+625 KSMDVVYKYYFEYLNN
-639 ADAYD
+639 AY
-644 EYSSGVQSGSWHK
+644 
-657 RKKNTAKAEAQNQ
+657 N
-670 ARNYLNVL
+670 NYLN
-678 TNAVLQQYQAMLGD
+678 
-692 KYDSVAIQKMVN
+692 QK
-704 QVIDGMVYNDGT
+704 
-716 YIDVNTH
+716 
-723 RKGYKWGFNVQTLYI
+723 
-738 NYFNNL
+738 
-744 DAAFDSY
+744 
-751 LKQAGITL
+751 GITL

>member
-27 KISNEE
+27 QISNEE
-33 AEGSLFQFKDRFSDT
+33 AEGSLFQFKDRFSDA

-186 LTEATKKADAEYI
+186 LTEATKKADTEYI
-199 TSDEYAEIKG
+199 TSEEYAEIKG

-290 PLSEAVKTRAKLIDN
+290 PLSEAVKTRAKFIDN

-378 AKEGVLT
+378 AKEDVLT

-412 AIFDAAADYVMANIV
+412 AIFDAAADYVMADMI
-427 QGKVDSLL
+427 QGTTDSLL

-453 LLDNLKTSA
+453 LIDNLKTSA

-496 KNVNLSSDSTLKAY
+496 KNVNLSVTEITQG
-510 LWGYNSNDTVGGDD
+510 LWGYGTTETHGGDN
-524 LVYPSFNIENGKVQW
+524 LVGTHFTIQNGKVVW
-539 TNGDD
+539 TNDTD
-544 AGDITKTF
+544 NKDINKMYD
-552 NQLNERIHTKLKEQ
+552 QLRQRIHTQMKEQ
-566 LGSLYNKEE
+566 LGDSYNAEE
-575 IDKYIDAAMVEMAM
+575 IDKYFDQAIVNVAMNLENP
-589 GLSDITGLHKVSELV
+589 TGLHSIEELANNAVVYFNAIATAGVHGQETNKVSNNKIDMTQILV
-604 DSFLAKF
+604 ETGKI
-611 DNIATNGLKQNTTA
+611 DN
-625 KSPQVLDRTQVLDA
+625 
-639 ADAYD
+639 YC
-644 EYSSGVQSGSWHK
+644 SGIIGRGKLWISGK
-657 RKKNTAKAEAQNQ
+657 YVCVKNALYGIITPIMNKMQEQ
-670 ARNYLNVL
+670 
-678 TNAVLQQYQAMLGD
+678 LGD
-692 KYDSVAIQKMVN
+692 NFDKVEITRILQTAVDATVKSSSIESETYDVYQYFFKQVN
-704 QVIDGMVYNDGT
+704 TLYND
-716 YIDVNTH
+716 YLSQ
-723 RKGYKWGFNVQTLYI
+723 KGY
-738 NYFNNL
+738 
-744 DAAFDSY
+744 
-751 LKQAGITL
+751 

>member
-27 KISNEE
+27 QISNEE

-199 TSDEYAEIKG
+199 TSEEYAEIKG

-275 GNLIGDMDEYGDGTT
+275 GNLIGDIDEYGDGTT
-290 PLSEAVKTRAKLIDN
+290 PLSEAVKTRAKFIDN

-378 AKEGVLT
+378 AKEDVLT

-496 KNVNLSSDSTLKAY
+496 KNVNLSVTEITQG
-510 LWGYNSNDTVGGDD
+510 LWGYGTTETHGGDN
-524 LVYPSFNIENGKVQW
+524 LVGTHFTIQNGKVVW
-539 TNGDD
+539 TNDTD
-544 AGDITKTF
+544 NKDINKMYD
-552 NQLNERIHTKLKEQ
+552 QLRQRIHTQMKEQ
-566 LGSLYNKEE
+566 LGDSYNAEE
-575 IDKYIDAAMVEMAM
+575 IDKYFDQAIVNVAMNLENP
-589 GLSDITGLHKVSELV
+589 TGLHSIEELANNAV
-604 DSFLAKF
+604 VHFNA
-611 DNIATNGLKQNTTA
+611 IATAGIHGQETNKTSNNKIDMKKILTESGQIDNYCNGSIA
-625 KSPQVLDRTQVLDA
+625 KGKGWTLPLSLSIQVLLLKVPTAILNTIKTQ
-639 ADAYD
+639 
-644 EYSSGVQSGSWHK
+644 
-657 RKKNTAKAEAQNQ
+657 
-670 ARNYLNVL
+670 
-678 TNAVLQQYQAMLGD
+678 LGD
-692 KYDSVAIQKMVN
+692 KFDEVEITRLLHQAVSETKNAVN
-704 QVIDGMVYNDGT
+704 KETNADVIYKYFFSSFNRLYEDYLAQ
-716 YIDVNTH
+716 
-723 RKGYKWGFNVQTLYI
+723 KGYTI
-738 NYFNNL
+738 NE
-744 DAAFDSY
+744 
-751 LKQAGITL
+751 

>member
-27 KISNEE
+27 QISNEE

-199 TSDEYAEIKG
+199 TSEEYAEIKG

-290 PLSEAVKTRAKLIDN
+290 PLSEAVKTRAKFIDN

-378 AKEGVLT
+378 AKENALT
-385 ESDTKN
+385 ESNTKN
-391 YEKIKET
+391 YEKVKET

-412 AIFDAAADYVMANIV
+412 AIFDAAADYVMADMI
-427 QGKVDSLL
+427 QGTTDSLL

-453 LLDNLKTSA
+453 LIDNLKTSA

-496 KNVNLSSDSTLKAY
+496 KNVNLSVTEITQG
-510 LWGYNSNDTVGGDD
+510 LWGYGTTETHGGDN
-524 LVYPSFNIENGKVQW
+524 LVGTHFTIQNGKVVW
-539 TNGDD
+539 TNDTD
-544 AGDITKTF
+544 NKDINKMYD
-552 NQLNERIHTKLKEQ
+552 QLRQRIHTQMKEQ
-566 LGSLYNKEE
+566 LGDSYNAEE
-575 IDKYIDAAMVEMAM
+575 IDKYFDQAIVNVAMNRENP
-589 GLSDITGLHKVSELV
+589 TGLHSIEELANNAVVYFNAIATAGVHGQETNKVSNNKIDMTQILV
-604 DSFLAKF
+604 ETGKI
-611 DNIATNGLKQNTTA
+611 DN
-625 KSPQVLDRTQVLDA
+625 
-639 ADAYD
+639 YC
-644 EYSSGVQSGSWHK
+644 SGIIGRGKLWISGK
-657 RKKNTAKAEAQNQ
+657 YVCVKNALYGIITPIMNKMQEQ
-670 ARNYLNVL
+670 
-678 TNAVLQQYQAMLGD
+678 LGD
-692 KYDSVAIQKMVN
+692 NFDKVEITRILQTAVDATVKSSSIESETYDVYQYFFKQVN
-704 QVIDGMVYNDGT
+704 TLYND
-716 YIDVNTH
+716 YLSQ
-723 RKGYKWGFNVQTLYI
+723 KGY
-738 NYFNNL
+738 
-744 DAAFDSY
+744 
-751 LKQAGITL
+751 

>member
-27 KISNEE
+27 QISNEE
-33 AEGSLFQFKDRFSDT
+33 AVGSLFQFKDRFSDA

-171 QLTDAVNNTDANYEK
+171 QLTDAVNNTDANYSK
-186 LTEATKKADAEYI
+186 LTEATKKADTEYI
-199 TSDEYAEIKG
+199 TSEEYAEIKG

-252 ELLQTETDPIK
+252 ELLKTETDPLK

-290 PLSEAVKTRAKLIDN
+290 PLSEAVKTRAKFIDN
-305 KKYSEQLDAYIDD
+305 KKYTEQLDAYIDD

-364 AFVEKSDKE
+364 AFVEKADKE

-378 AKEGVLT
+378 EKENALT
-385 ESDTKN
+385 ESNTKN
-391 YEKIKET
+391 YEKVKET

-412 AIFDAAADYVMANIV
+412 AIFDAAADYVMADMI
-427 QGKVDSLL
+427 QGTTDSLL

-453 LLDNLKTSA
+453 LIDNLKTSA

-483 VDKIEKFVEIEET
+483 VDKIENFVEIEET
-496 KNVNLSSDSTLKAY
+496 KNVNLSVTEMTQG
-510 LWGYNSNDTVGGDD
+510 LWGYGTTETHGGDN
-524 LVYPSFNIENGKVQW
+524 LVYTHFTIQNGKVVW
-539 TNGDD
+539 TNDTD
-544 AGDITKTF
+544 NKDINKMYD
-552 NQLNERIHTKLKEQ
+552 QLRQRIHTQMKEQ
-566 LGSLYNKEE
+566 LGDSYNAEE
-575 IDKYIDAAMVEMAM
+575 IDKYFDQAIVNVAMNLENP
-589 GLSDITGLHKVSELV
+589 TGLHSIEELANNAVVYFNAIATAGVHGQETNKVSNNKIDMTQILV
-604 DSFLAKF
+604 ETGKI
-611 DNIATNGLKQNTTA
+611 DN
-625 KSPQVLDRTQVLDA
+625 
-639 ADAYD
+639 YC
-644 EYSSGVQSGSWHK
+644 SGIIGRGKLWISGK
-657 RKKNTAKAEAQNQ
+657 YVCVKNALYGIITLIMNKMQEQ
-670 ARNYLNVL
+670 
-678 TNAVLQQYQAMLGD
+678 LGD
-692 KYDSVAIQKMVN
+692 NFDKVEITRILQTAVDATVKSSSIESETYDVYQYFFKQVN
-704 QVIDGMVYNDGT
+704 TLYND
-716 YIDVNTH
+716 YLSQ
-723 RKGYKWGFNVQTLYI
+723 KGY
-738 NYFNNL
+738 
-744 DAAFDSY
+744 
-751 LKQAGITL
+751 

>member
-27 KISNEE
+27 QISNEE
-33 AEGSLFQFKDRFSDT
+33 AEGSLFQFKDRFSDA

-186 LTEATKKADAEYI
+186 LTEATKKADTEYI
-199 TSDEYAEIKG
+199 TSEEYAEIKG

-290 PLSEAVKTRAKLIDN
+290 PLSEAVKTRAKFIDN

-378 AKEGVLT
+378 AEENALT
-385 ESDTKN
+385 ESNTKN

-412 AIFDAAADYVMANIV
+412 AIFDAAADYVMADMI
-427 QGKVDSLL
+427 QGTTDSLL

-453 LLDNLKTSA
+453 LIDNLKTSA

-496 KNVNLSSDSTLKAY
+496 KNVNLSVTEITQG
-510 LWGYNSNDTVGGDD
+510 LWGYGTTETHGGDN
-524 LVYPSFNIENGKVQW
+524 LVGTHFTIQNGKVVW
-539 TNGDD
+539 TNDTD
-544 AGDITKTF
+544 NKDINKMYD
-552 NQLNERIHTKLKEQ
+552 QLRQRIHTQMKEQ
-566 LGSLYNKEE
+566 LGDSYNAEE
-575 IDKYIDAAMVEMAM
+575 IDKYFDQAIVNVAMNLENP
-589 GLSDITGLHKVSELV
+589 TGLHSIEELANNAVVYFNAIATAGVHGQETNKVSNNKIDMTQILV
-604 DSFLAKF
+604 ETGKI
-611 DNIATNGLKQNTTA
+611 DN
-625 KSPQVLDRTQVLDA
+625 
-639 ADAYD
+639 YC
-644 EYSSGVQSGSWHK
+644 SGIIGRGKLWISGK
-657 RKKNTAKAEAQNQ
+657 YVCVKNALYGIITPIMNKMQEQ
-670 ARNYLNVL
+670 
-678 TNAVLQQYQAMLGD
+678 LGD
-692 KYDSVAIQKMVN
+692 NFDKVEITRILQTAVDATVKSSSIESETYDVYQYFFKQVN
-704 QVIDGMVYNDGT
+704 TLYND
-716 YIDVNTH
+716 YLSQ
-723 RKGYKWGFNVQTLYI
+723 KGY
-738 NYFNNL
+738 
-744 DAAFDSY
+744 
-751 LKQAGITL
+751 

>member
-27 KISNEE
+27 QISNEE
-33 AEGSLFQFKDRFSDT
+33 AEGSLFQFKDRFSDA

-186 LTEATKKADAEYI
+186 LTEATKKADTEYI
-199 TSDEYAEIKG
+199 TSEEYAEIKG

-290 PLSEAVKTRAKLIDN
+290 PLSEAVKTRAKFIDN

-378 AKEGVLT
+378 AKEDVLT

-391 YEKIKET
+391 YEKVKET

-412 AIFDAAADYVMANIV
+412 AIFDAAADYVMADMI
-427 QGKVDSLL
+427 QGTTDSLL

-496 KNVNLSSDSTLKAY
+496 KNVNLSVTEITQG
-510 LWGYNSNDTVGGDD
+510 LWGYGTTETHGGDN
-524 LVYPSFNIENGKVQW
+524 LVGTHFTIQNGKVVW
-539 TNGDD
+539 TNDTD
-544 AGDITKTF
+544 NKDINKMYD
-552 NQLNERIHTKLKEQ
+552 QLRQRIHTQMKEQ
-566 LGSLYNKEE
+566 LGDSYNAEE
-575 IDKYIDAAMVEMAM
+575 IDKYFDQAIVNVAMNLENP
-589 GLSDITGLHKVSELV
+589 TGLHSIEELANNAVVYFNAIATAGVHGQETNKVSNNKIDMTQILV
-604 DSFLAKF
+604 ETGKI
-611 DNIATNGLKQNTTA
+611 DN
-625 KSPQVLDRTQVLDA
+625 
-639 ADAYD
+639 YC
-644 EYSSGVQSGSWHK
+644 SGIIGRGKLWISGK
-657 RKKNTAKAEAQNQ
+657 YVCVKNALYGIITPIMNKMQEQ
-670 ARNYLNVL
+670 
-678 TNAVLQQYQAMLGD
+678 LGD
-692 KYDSVAIQKMVN
+692 NFDKVEITRILQTAVDATVKSSSIESETYDVYQYFFKQVN
-704 QVIDGMVYNDGT
+704 TLYND
-716 YIDVNTH
+716 YLSQ
-723 RKGYKWGFNVQTLYI
+723 KGY
-738 NYFNNL
+738 
-744 DAAFDSY
+744 
-751 LKQAGITL
+751 

>member
-27 KISNEE
+27 QISNEE

-199 TSDEYAEIKG
+199 TSEEYAEIKG

-290 PLSEAVKTRAKLIDN
+290 PLSEAVKTRAKFIDN

-496 KNVNLSSDSTLKAY
+496 KNVNLSVTEITQG
-510 LWGYNSNDTVGGDD
+510 LWGYGTTETHGGDN
-524 LVYPSFNIENGKVQW
+524 LVGTHFTIQNGKVVW
-539 TNGDD
+539 TNDTD
-544 AGDITKTF
+544 NKDINKMYD
-552 NQLNERIHTKLKEQ
+552 QLRQRIHTQMKEQ
-566 LGSLYNKEE
+566 LGDSYNAEE
-575 IDKYIDAAMVEMAM
+575 IDKYFDQAIVNVAMNLENP
-589 GLSDITGLHKVSELV
+589 TGLHSIEELANNAV
-604 DSFLAKF
+604 VHFNAIATAGIHGQETNKTSNNKIDMQTVLLNTGKIDKYCSPIKWTLGGARMQIALYLRVMDAEIINTFKAQLGDKF
-611 DNIATNGLKQNTTA
+611 DEVEINRIIQEARGAAVDAFSSLSSVEG
-625 KSPQVLDRTQVLDA
+625 KSMDVVYKYYFEYLNN
-639 ADAYD
+639 AY
-644 EYSSGVQSGSWHK
+644 
-657 RKKNTAKAEAQNQ
+657 N
-670 ARNYLNVL
+670 NYLN
-678 TNAVLQQYQAMLGD
+678 
-692 KYDSVAIQKMVN
+692 QK
-704 QVIDGMVYNDGT
+704 
-716 YIDVNTH
+716 
-723 RKGYKWGFNVQTLYI
+723 
-738 NYFNNL
+738 
-744 DAAFDSY
+744 
-751 LKQAGITL
+751 GITL